1 MFDFSSFRLQR
12 KCHRGC
18 ALSKES
24 SSTVI
29 HHLYSIHPNLCL
41 LSYLLNVLL
50 QNVCS
55 MRVKSAWIPAGA
67 PMPSSRCTPH
77 IIGTRDMSTRVLSV
91 FLFPPSRR
99 VGTTQPSWP
108 ACSVQEQ
115 TPQPKISSCFH
126 SPLPRLHLTHFP
138 GGFIWLDSWLMINVN
153 SVIGQQFGGRCFLGS
168 TSHWS

>member
-1 MFDFSSFRLQR
+1 MVYAVYACLTFHLPGFSVNVTEAVFCLKKAHQP
-12 KCHRGC
+12 
-18 ALSKES
+18 
-24 SSTVI
+24 VI
-29 HHLYSIHPNLCL
+29 HHLYSIHPNLYL

-55 MRVKSAWIPAGA
+55 VRVKSVWIPAGA
-67 PMPSSRCTPH
+67 PVPSSRCMPH
-77 IIGTRDMSTRVLSV
+77 VIGTRYMSIRVLSV

-126 SPLPRLHLTHFP
+126 SPLPLL
-138 GGFIWLDSWLMINVN
+138 
-153 SVIGQQFGGRCFLGS
+153 
-168 TSHWS
+168 TSHIFQEALFGWTPG